1 MAVDDLRTPGDEE
14 YAPLH
19 VRLDNRLLQVWWRN
33 RRIVPGFR
41 CPWFA
46 PQPSWRWAIGARD
59 VFNPSPS
66 PNPNP
71 NLTQALIWPESKPD
85 PEQVRAPASV
95 PTITGSPTSRCSRR
109 TTPSMWAPSPS
120 TCRSTTR

>member
-46 PQPSWRWAIGARD
+46 PEPSWRWAIGARD
-59 VFNPSPS
+59 SHTLARALTLTLTSP
-66 PNPNP
+66 
-71 NLTQALIWPESKPD
+71 KP
-85 PEQVRAPASV
+85 
-95 PTITGSPTSRCSRR
+95 
-109 TTPSMWAPSPS
+109 
-120 TCRSTTR
+120 

>member
-1 MAVDDLRTPGDEE
+1 VAVDDLRTPGDEE

-46 PQPSWRWAIGARD
+46 PHPSWRWAIGARD

-71 NLTQALIWPESKPD
+71 NPNPNLTQARI
-85 PEQVRAPASV
+85 
-95 PTITGSPTSRCSRR
+95 
-109 TTPSMWAPSPS
+109 
-120 TCRSTTR
+120 

>member
-59 VFNPSPS
+59 LFNPSPS
-66 PNPNP
+66 PNPSP
-71 NLTQALIWPESKPD
+71 NLTQALIWPESKPN
-85 PEQVRAPASV
+85 PEQARAPASV
-95 PTITGSPTSRCSRR
+95 PMITGSPT
-109 TTPSMWAPSPS
+109 
-120 TCRSTTR
+120 